1 MDALGW
7 AYAVEYAKK
16 QQGRRP
22 ARRRASKKLKLGV
35 FLWFLGIGF

>member
-16 QQGRRP
+16 QQQQKPVRK
-22 ARRRASKKLKLGV
+22 RASKKAGWAL
-35 FLWFLGIGF
+35 FFWFFGIGL